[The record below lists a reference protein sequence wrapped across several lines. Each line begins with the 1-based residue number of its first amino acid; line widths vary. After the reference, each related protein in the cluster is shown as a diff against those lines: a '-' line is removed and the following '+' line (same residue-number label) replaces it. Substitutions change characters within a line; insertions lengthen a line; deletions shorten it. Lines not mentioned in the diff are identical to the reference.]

1 MALVLKN
8 NHIHIENLFFADTKK
23 NIIID
28 GFFAKIIYSDNDISI
43 NGIYIDFPIIY
54 NKDEKTN
61 LKNMILFNAY
71 YNFNNAL
78 IKQIG
83 ELEIQILEYY
93 NSYSHISKKI
103 IPSLY
108 NLLLNGKIKLYS
120 NTDINLHNVSLF
132 LKISGVWETD
142 DNIGITFKFLHSTVV
157 F

>member
-1 MALVLKN
+1 MSIVLKN
-8 NHIHIENLFFADTKK
+8 NHILIENLFFSDTKK

-28 GFFAKIIYSDNDISI
+28 GFFTKIIYSDNDTSI
-43 NGIYIDFPIIY
+43 NGLYIDFPIIF
-54 NKDEKTN
+54 NKDEKNNHKN
-61 LKNMILFNAY
+61 LILFNAY
-71 YNFNNAL
+71 YYLNSTI

-93 NSYSHISKKI
+93 NTYSHISKKI

-120 NTDINLHNVSLF
+120 NTELDINNVFLF

-142 DNIGITFKFLHSTVV
+142 DNIGITFKFLHSSVV
-157 F
+157 Y